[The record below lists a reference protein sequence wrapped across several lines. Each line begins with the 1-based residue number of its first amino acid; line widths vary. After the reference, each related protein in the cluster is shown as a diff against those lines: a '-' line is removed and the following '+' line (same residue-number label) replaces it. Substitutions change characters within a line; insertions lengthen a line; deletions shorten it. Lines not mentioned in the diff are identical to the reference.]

1 MLPVT
6 FFFFRE
12 EVQRTSSKSEEI
24 HSHVGKNRFFWCVRF
39 WFGSGFSFWLGSGS
53 RLDRIYLLQLHTSSQ
68 YIQLHKK
75 TECAQ
80 LNHPGKVQRC
90 GSGSMRKKFGF
101 RRNIRIRHMQ
111 YHCIKNT
118 WKVTGKP
125 ISSRAG
131 CLQRPQFI
139 YILYIYINIYIYIY
153 IYIYIFLYPEIL
165 QYYTDQ
171 HRCQPPSSHIS
182 VLQLL
187 YCHKKRIYIEFT

>member
-1 MLPVT
+1 MVRRFVLNRVLLRSNHPRHQLSGVSEKVFPGT
-6 FFFFRE
+6 LKVLAIAYSACNLLFFRE

-24 HSHVGKNRFFWCVRF
+24 HSHVGKNRFFWCERF

-118 WKVTGKP
+118 WKVTG
-125 ISSRAG
+125 
-131 CLQRPQFI
+131 
-139 YILYIYINIYIYIY
+139 
-153 IYIYIFLYPEIL
+153 
-165 QYYTDQ
+165 
-171 HRCQPPSSHIS
+171 
-182 VLQLL
+182 
-187 YCHKKRIYIEFT
+187 